1 MLDKSSAFFPAQPP
15 APTAKNAF
23 ALERLRQAILWCE
36 LSPGATVSE
45 DLLARQFRLGRAA
58 VRSALARLAAE
69 GFVKARPRRGWS
81 ITPITGALLEDLV
94 AARRLIEPRLA
105 QIDLDPAD
113 LERLRALSGFLVEL
127 ARAGEGQSLL
137 TARQYDR
144 QLMELLASKAGS
156 FVARWLGD
164 AWRHGD
170 RMIRFFERPD
180 AHLPT
185 PSRLALVEAL
195 ARGDGAAAAAEIEAE
210 IERMRAFVTRQIL
223 RTATWSTSDATRPR
237 RRHPQGKPAT
247 STARRKRTPSTQQ
260 GDNLP

>member
-1 MLDKSSAFFPAQPP
+1 VLDKSSAFFAIQPP

-58 VRSALARLAAE
+58 VRSALAHLAAE
-69 GFVKARPRRGWS
+69 GFVTARPRRGWGV
-81 ITPITGALLEDLV
+81 TPITGALLDDLV
-94 AARRLIEPRLA
+94 AARRLIEPRLGA
-105 QIDLDPAD
+105 LDLSSAD

-127 ARAGEGQSLL
+127 ARAGDGQSLL

-144 QLMELLASKAGS
+144 QMMDFLAGKAGS

-170 RMIRFFERPD
+170 RMVRFFER
-180 AHLPT
+180 AEARLPA

-195 ARGDGAAAAAEIEAE
+195 ARHDIAAAAAEIEAD
-210 IERMRAFVTRQIL
+210 IERLRAFVTQQIL
-223 RTATWSTSDATRPR
+223 RTATWAAPDATRR
-237 RRHPQGKPAT
+237 RRPRLQGKLAT
-247 STARRKRTPSTQQ
+247 STTRAQTRASDTTGR
-260 GDNLP
+260 